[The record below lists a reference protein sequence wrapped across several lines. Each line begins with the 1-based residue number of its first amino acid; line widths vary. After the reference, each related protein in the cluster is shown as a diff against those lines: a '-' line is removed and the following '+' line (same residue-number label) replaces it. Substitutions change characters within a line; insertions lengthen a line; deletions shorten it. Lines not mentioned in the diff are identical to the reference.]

1 MLNKNTC
8 EELWQQYLLYIKT
21 QTHSAE
27 FAQSYHTSYYKKGEY
42 ISNEVTGIRIN
53 EKNQLKFITKEGN
66 DFGYDKVQF
75 YTVEI
80 ITKEF
85 FPNATSPE
93 ISRLQNTIVY
103 LRRLISDIDLCA
115 CSLLGESYKDFLTNI
130 ENTAKGFV
138 IESLNKIVEIA
149 LKKRCDC

>member
-27 FAQSYHTSYYKKGEY
+27 FAKPYHTSYYKKGEY
-42 ISNEVTGIRIN
+42 ISNDVTGIRIN

-66 DFGYDKVQF
+66 DLGYDKVQF
-75 YTVEI
+75 HTVEV

-85 FPNATSPE
+85 FPNATSPK
-93 ISRLQNTIVY
+93 ISRIQNTVVY
-103 LRRLISDIDLCA
+103 LRRLISDIDLCT
-115 CSLLGESYKDFLTNI
+115 CSLLGESYNDFLTNA

-149 LKKRCDC
+149 LKKQGGR